1 MSQEGYVGVEGGRI
15 SYVVVGGGDATPLL
29 CLHGGPGL
37 PHDYLEPLGD
47 LVNGRRVVFYDQLGC
62 GRSDRPGDERL
73 WRVDRFVDEIDAVR
87 HRLGLE
93 SIHLLGH
100 SWGGFLAATYAMA
113 QSEGLRS
120 LVLASPLISVD
131 RWLQDAASL
140 RSMLPADVQEVLNR
154 HESDGF
160 TDCPEYVA
168 ATLAYY
174 KRHFCRIDPWP
185 EPLERTWAGMGL
197 DVYVTMWGPTEF
209 YATGS
214 LRGYNLTERLA
225 QIELPTL
232 LTCGRYDEAR
242 PDTVAAFAERIP
254 RSEVAMFEDSSHT
267 LHLEDPDRYVGA
279 VSAFLAR
286 VDN

>member
-1 MSQEGYVGVEGGRI
+1 MLQEGYVAVEGGRI
-15 SYVVVGGGDATPLL
+15 FYVVVGGGDATPLM

-37 PHDYLEPLGD
+37 PHDYLEPLGRLAD
-47 LVNGRRVVFYDQLGC
+47 GRQVVFYDQLGC
-62 GRSDRPGDERL
+62 GRSDRPGDHGL
-73 WRVDRFVDEIDAVR
+73 WRLDRFVDEIDAVR

-93 SIHLLGH
+93 RMHLLGH
-100 SWGGFLAATYAMA
+100 SWGGFLAATYAVA

-131 RWLQDAASL
+131 RWLQDATSL
-140 RSMLPADVQEVLNR
+140 RSTLPGNVQDVLKR
-154 HESDGF
+154 HESGGF

-168 ATLAYY
+168 ATLVFY
-174 KRHFCRIDPWP
+174 KRHFCRTDPWP
-185 EPLERTWAGMGL
+185 EPLERTWGGMGL

-214 LRGYNLTERLA
+214 LRGCDLTERLA
-225 QIELPTL
+225 EIEPPTL
-232 LTCGRYDEAR
+232 LTCGRYDEAQ

-254 RSEVAMFEDSSHT
+254 RSEVAVFEDSSHT
-267 LHLEDPDRYVGA
+267 PHLEEPDRYLGVVGA
-279 VSAFLAR
+279 FLER